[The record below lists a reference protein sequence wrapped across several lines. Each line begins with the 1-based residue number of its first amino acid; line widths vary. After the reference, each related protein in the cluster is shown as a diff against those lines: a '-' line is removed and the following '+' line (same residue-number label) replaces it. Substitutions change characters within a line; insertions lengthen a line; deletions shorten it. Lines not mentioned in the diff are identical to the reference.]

1 MEGYPFKEIESKWQK
16 RWEEMRLYQTSSN
29 PKRKFYLL
37 EMYPYPSGDLHMG
50 QFKNYLIGD
59 VITRKKMMEGY
70 DLLHP
75 MGWDAFG
82 LPAENAAIK
91 HGIHP
96 EEWTLKNILQSKQT
110 LQLMGISYDWNREVT
125 TCLPD
130 YYKWNQWLFL
140 KLHEKGLAYRAKAY
154 VNWCPK
160 CKTVLANEQV
170 KEGLCERCDTPVTKR
185 DLEQWFFKIT
195 AYAERLLQDLEKLDG
210 WPERVKTI
218 QRNWIGKSTGTEVDF
233 PLDKGEKISVF
244 TTRSDTL
251 YGVTFMAI
259 APETSF
265 VKELVK
271 GKNREKEVLQYIE
284 TSLHHTEIERTSTTR
299 EKDGV
304 FTGEYCI
311 NPLSGEKVQLWVAD
325 YVLSSY
331 GTGIVM
337 GVPAHDQR
345 DFEFAKRYGI
355 PIKVVIQPVG
365 ERLVPEEMEEAY
377 VEPGVMTNSNPFND
391 LPSEEG
397 KRWVTMKLME
407 NGLGRRKVNYRIRDW
422 LISRQRY
429 WGTPIPMIHCE
440 QCGILPVAEQN
451 LPVLLPKEGVDFRPK
466 GRSPLSSVPS
476 FMEVTCPSCQGRA
489 ERDPDTM
496 DTFVDSS
503 WYHLRYADPKN
514 EKEIFSKPSVKTW
527 LPIDQYIGGVEH
539 AAGHLIYFRFF
550 TKVLYD
556 LGWIPYDEPC
566 LRLFNHGMVM
576 DKYGD
581 VMSKSRGNAFPVG
594 PFVEEWGADT
604 GRITMLFIGPPGSDS
619 RWSEEGVIGSS
630 RFLNRIYR
638 LVIESLE
645 KIPQK
650 KKREN
655 PPKGKDRNLLRKLN
669 KTIKK
674 VTEDIDNFGHNTAI
688 AALMEFLNELVKVD
702 PSVPVFRESLE
713 VFSRL
718 LAPFAPHLAE
728 ELWHLLGEEISVFRA
743 PWPEYDEEMLKEKEI
758 PIVVQVNG
766 KLRAKLLLPSELEE
780 EKVKE
785 AALSHKN
792 IKRYTKGKSIKRV
805 VVVPE
810 KLVNVVVE

>member
-1 MEGYPFKEIESKWQK
+1 MEGYPYKKIESDWQK
-16 RWEEMRLYQTSSN
+16 KWDEMGLYRTSGS
-29 PKRKFYLL
+29 PERKYYLL
-37 EMYPYPSGDLHMG
+37 EMYPYPSGDLHLG

-82 LPAENAAIK
+82 LPAENRAIQY
-91 HGIHP
+91 GIHP
-96 EEWTLKNILQSKQT
+96 EEWTLNNIRESKQT
-110 LQLMGISYDWNREVT
+110 LQLMGITYDWEREVT

-140 KLHEKGLAYRAKAY
+140 KLFEKGMAYRGRSF
-154 VNWCPK
+154 VNWCSN
-160 CKTVLANEQV
+160 CQTVLANEQV
-170 KEGLCERCDTPVTKR
+170 KEGHCERCDTPITKR

-195 AYAERLLQDLEKLDG
+195 AYAEKLLQGLDELEG
-210 WPERVKTI
+210 WSERVKTI

-233 PLDKGEKISVF
+233 PLEKGEKISVF
-244 TTRSDTL
+244 TTRPDTL
-251 YGVTFMAI
+251 FGVTFMAI
-259 APETSF
+259 APENPLAR
-265 VKELVK
+265 ELVK
-271 GKNREKEVLQYIE
+271 GKEREREVLDYIE
-284 TSLHHTEIERTSTTR
+284 TSLNRTEIERTSTTR

-304 FTGEYCI
+304 FTGENCI

-345 DFEFAKRYGI
+345 DFEFAKQYGI

-365 ERLVPEEMEEAY
+365 ERLDPEEMEEAY
-377 VEPGVMTNSNPFND
+377 VEPGVMTNSDTFND
-391 LPSEEG
+391 VPSEEG
-397 KRWVTMKLME
+397 KSSVTKKLIE
-407 NGLGRRKVNYRIRDW
+407 NDLGRSKVNYRIRDW

-440 QCGILPVAEQN
+440 KCGIVPVPEKD
-451 LPVLLPKEGVDFRPK
+451 LPVLLPKEEVDFLPK
-466 GRSPLSSVPS
+466 GRSPLTSVKS
-476 FMEVTCPSCQGRA
+476 FMEVSCPSCKGKA

-527 LPIDQYIGGVEH
+527 LPIDQYIGGIEH
-539 AAGHLIYFRFF
+539 AAGHLIYFRFV
-550 TKVLYD
+550 TKFLHEQG
-556 LGWIPYDEPC
+556 LIPYEEPC
-566 LRLFNHGMVM
+566 KRLFNHGMVM
-576 DKYGD
+576 DKDGD
-581 VMSKSRGNAFPVG
+581 VMSKSKGNAVPVG

-619 RWSEEGVIGSS
+619 RWSEEGVVGSS

-638 LVIESLE
+638 FFEENRE
-645 KIPQK
+645 KI
-650 KKREN
+650 
-655 PPKGKDRNLLRKLN
+655 KDAVSPEGDDLDLFRKLN

-674 VTEDIDNFGHNTAI
+674 VTEDIDNLGHNTAI
-688 AALMEFLNELVKVD
+688 AALMEFLNELTKGELS
-702 PSVPVFRESLE
+702 PSDFKKTMNVFI
-713 VFSRL
+713 RL

-728 ELWHLLGEEISVFRA
+728 ELWNQIGEKESVFRA
-743 PWPEYDEEMLKEKEI
+743 SWPEYEETMLKEDEI

-766 KLRAKLLLPSELEE
+766 KLRAKLILPSELEE

-785 AALSHKN
+785 AALGHEN
-792 IKRYTKGKSIKRV
+792 IKRYVEGKSIKKV
-805 VVVPE
+805 IFVPE

>member
-1 MEGYPFKEIESKWQK
+1 MEGYPFKKIESDWQK
-16 RWEEMRLYQTSSN
+16 RWDETGLYKAPGS
-29 PKRKFYLL
+29 PRRKYYLL

-59 VITRKKMMEGY
+59 VISRKKMMEGY
-70 DLLHP
+70 NLLHP

-96 EEWTLKNILQSKQT
+96 ENWTIDNIQQSKKTLK
-110 LQLMGISYDWNREVT
+110 LMGISYDWEREVT

-140 KLHEKGLAYRAKAY
+140 KLHEKGLAYRARAF
-154 VNWCPK
+154 VNWCPN
-160 CKTVLANEQV
+160 CQTVLANEQV
-170 KEGLCERCDTPVTKR
+170 IEGLCERCSTPISKR
-185 DLEQWFFKIT
+185 DLEQWFFRIT
-195 AYAERLLQDLEKLDG
+195 AFAEKLLNDIDQLEG
-210 WPERVKTI
+210 WPDRVKTI

-233 PLDKGEKISVF
+233 PLENGENISVF
-244 TTRSDTL
+244 TTRPDTL
-251 YGVTFMAI
+251 FGVTFMAI
-259 APETSF
+259 APENPLAR
-265 VKELVK
+265 KLVK
-271 GKNREKEVLQYIE
+271 GKEREKEVLDYID
-284 TSLHHTEIERTSTTR
+284 TSLNRTEIERTSTTR

-304 FTGEYCI
+304 FTGEHCI

-345 DFEFAKRYGI
+345 DFEFAKQYGI

-365 ERLVPEEMEEAY
+365 ERLNTEEMEEAY
-377 VEPGVMTNSNPFND
+377 IEPGVMTNSDTFND

-397 KRWVTMKLME
+397 KRFVTMKLME
-407 NGLGRRKVNYRIRDW
+407 KDQGRRKVNYRIRDW

-440 QCGILPVAEQN
+440 KCGILPVPEKD

-466 GRSPLSSVPS
+466 GRSPLSSVS
-476 FMEVTCPSCQGRA
+476 AFMEVSCPSCKGKA

-514 EKEIFSKPSVKTW
+514 EKEIFSKPSVKAW
-527 LPIDQYIGGVEH
+527 LPIDQYIGGIEH
-539 AAGHLIYFRFF
+539 AAGHLIYFRFV
-550 TKVLYD
+550 TKFLHEQG
-556 LGWIPYDEPC
+556 LIPYAEPC
-566 LRLFNHGMVM
+566 KRLFNHGMVL
-576 DKYGD
+576 DKDGG
-581 VMSKSRGNAFPVG
+581 VMSKSKGAVPVG

-619 RWSEEGVIGSS
+619 RWSEEGVVGSS

-638 LVIESLE
+638 FFEENREKVKDDVSPEGDDLVLF
-645 KIPQK
+645 
-650 KKREN
+650 
-655 PPKGKDRNLLRKLN
+655 RKLN

-674 VTEDIDNFGHNTAI
+674 VTEDVDNLGHNTAI
-688 AALMEFLNELVKVD
+688 AALMEFLNELTKGELS
-702 PSVPVFRESLE
+702 PSVFRKTMNVFI
-713 VFSRL
+713 RL

-728 ELWHLLGEEISVFRA
+728 ELWKQIGEKESVFQA
-743 PWPEYDEEMLKEKEI
+743 SWPAYEETMLKENEI

-766 KLRAKLLLPSELEE
+766 KLRAKLILPSDLEE

-785 AALSHKN
+785 AALEHVN
-792 IKRYTKGKSIKRV
+792 IKRHIEGKSIKRV